1 MADGLK
7 GCTVLNAVWTVP
19 DDVRDDFLEV
29 VQMHFEFMELKSTQ
43 QGDNELISYF
53 WAGGDIYEDPID
65 MDSPK
70 KEGMRLV
77 LHEVY
82 RNEVGLRHHWT
93 ESETFAPA
101 LQDMMARGVQI
112 EFHNNLKV
120 LKSLWD

>member
-1 MADGLK
+1 MADGLR

-29 VQMHFEFMELKSTQ
+29 VQMHFDFMELKSTQ

-65 MDSPK
+65 MDSAK

-82 RNEVGLRHHWT
+82 RSEVGLRHHWS
-93 ESETFAPA
+93 ESEAFTPA

>member
-19 DDVRDDFLEV
+19 PDLHDEFLEV
-29 VQMHFEFMELKSTQ
+29 VQMHFEFMELKSQQ
-43 QGDNELISYF
+43 QGEHELISYF
-53 WAGGDIYEDPID
+53 WAAGSIYEDPIN
-65 MDSPK
+65 MDSQK
-70 KEGMRLV
+70 KEGTRLV

-82 RNEVGLRHHWT
+82 RNESGLRHHWT
-93 ESETFAPA
+93 ESETFTPA
-101 LQDMMARGVQI
+101 LNDMISRGLYV